1 MIQDYESMPYQTF
14 KRLLAA
20 CETAED
26 DTQRTVSVLAI
37 LTGKTEDEILDLPIA
52 EYGRLAQ
59 SAKFIGTPPTN
70 VPVRADYT
78 IGDFTLEPTL
88 KLKNMTAGQFIDFQ
102 EYVKDE
108 DKDFELLSCL
118 LIPKGCKYC
127 EGYDVEDVQN
137 ALRQHL
143 LTRDALALKS
153 FFVVSSVASLPTI
166 LTSSEEVRKILT
178 RKQRREMRKAAR
190 VMRSLKSG
198 AGSLSSMQFQR
209 LIAALGRPLPV

>member
-1 MIQDYESMPYQTF
+1 MIDNYESMPYQTF

-37 LTGKTEDEILDLPIA
+37 LTGKTEDEILNLPIA

-59 SAKFIGTPPTN
+59 IARFIGEEPHN
-70 VPVRADYT
+70 VPVRAEYT
-78 IGDFTLEPTL
+78 IGEFTLEPTL

-127 EGYDVEDVQN
+127 DGYDVEDVQN

-153 FFVVSSVASLPTI
+153 FFAVSSVASLPTI

-198 AGSLSSMQFQR
+198 AGLLSSMQYQR